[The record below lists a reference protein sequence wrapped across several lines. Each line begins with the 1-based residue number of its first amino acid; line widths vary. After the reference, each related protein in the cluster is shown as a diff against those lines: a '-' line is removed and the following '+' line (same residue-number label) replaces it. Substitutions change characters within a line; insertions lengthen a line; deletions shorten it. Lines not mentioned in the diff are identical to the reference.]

1 VSAEGWEML
10 PTVGERYAAFRKL
23 TAVETEEIEERWDLR
38 ASALLISGAQTSAS
52 ARDEVSPKAAPVKR
66 FPIASA
72 LFPEL
77 FS

>member
-38 ASALLISGAQTSAS
+38 ESALLITGGQITPAG
-52 ARDEVSPKAAPVKR
+52 RDEVSPKAAPVKR